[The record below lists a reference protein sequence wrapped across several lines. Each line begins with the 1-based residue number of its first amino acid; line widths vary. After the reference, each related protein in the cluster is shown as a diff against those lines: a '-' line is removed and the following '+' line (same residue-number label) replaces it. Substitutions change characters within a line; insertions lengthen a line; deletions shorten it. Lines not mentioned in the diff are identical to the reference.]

1 MGSRPDTGPPP
12 RGPRRLA
19 LAAMAVGVGLLASVA
34 LLAALGVI
42 PVSAQRAPC
51 DQIPPVAVHYETAVG
66 RYPGVT
72 SLVAVSGVVLSDF
85 PSACEGHTVTLQMWG
100 NSAGDPSVALSSDRL
115 LSTADSALA
124 PCTQDSL
131 SSPLVVAGGSITLSL
146 CATGGPAGYVSAH
159 DLTALSLLVSAG
171 ASQGQ
176 VKAQSTTA
184 PPPSPLSPPGRH
196 GGTLGVSTPSSG
208 AQLPL
213 PLAQFLIVLGL
224 ALILVGLWSWGR
236 RRDPSQG

>member
-1 MGSRPDTGPPP
+1 M
-12 RGPRRLA
+12 PRRLA
-19 LAAMAVGVGLLASVA
+19 LAAMAVGFGLLASVA
-34 LLAALGVI
+34 LLAALGLI
-42 PVSAQRAPC
+42 PASAQQDPC
-51 DQIPPVAVHYETAVG
+51 DQIPPVSVHYKTAVG

-85 PSACEGHTVTLQMWG
+85 PSVCDGHTVTLQMWG
-100 NSAGDPSVALSSDRL
+100 NSAGDPSVALGSDRL

-124 PCTQDSL
+124 PCTQESL

-184 PPPSPLSPPGRH
+184 PPPGPLSLLGRH
-196 GGTLGVSTPSSG
+196 GGTLGASTPSSG

-213 PLAQFLIVLGL
+213 PLAQFLIALGL
-224 ALILVGLWSWGR
+224 ALVLVGLWSWGR
-236 RRDPSQG
+236 LRGISRS